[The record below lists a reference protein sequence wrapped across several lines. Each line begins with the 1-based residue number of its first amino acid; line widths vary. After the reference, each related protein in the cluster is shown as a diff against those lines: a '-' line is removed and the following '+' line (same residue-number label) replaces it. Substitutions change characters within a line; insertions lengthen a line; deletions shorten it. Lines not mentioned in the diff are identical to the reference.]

1 MGSHTSDQHDHPQ
14 QHIDIAVADGFVL
27 TELAGVVDVLRI
39 ANRVSGQTVFAWRYV
54 SQRGGPVVSSGDAAV
69 QTVAFD
75 AMPDAKIL
83 FVLGNAEASHPDLA
97 LGAILPRYTARNAR
111 VILLSEA
118 ATRHIAD
125 RGEGVANYTTHW
137 ENRAILLEQLGL
149 FETGAALVANNGNIT
164 TCAGMGA
171 AIDVTLSIA
180 AQYLTSAAMM
190 TVADVML
197 HERIRHFNTLQPYA
211 GRAALATGDADLDV
225 CVGLMQA
232 NIEAPLPIAT
242 IATQAKVSKRS
253 LERKFH
259 RILNATPNGYY
270 RELRLAQANNLLLNT
285 NMTIQEIGLATGFSG
300 GFARVY
306 RSVFGM
312 TPNVA
317 RQKRDGRRGKNAKD
331 GAN

>member
-1 MGSHTSDQHDHPQ
+1 MVATDQNGTLQ
-14 QHIDIAVADGFVL
+14 QRIDIAVAEGFVL
-27 TELAGVVDVLRI
+27 TEMAGVVDVLRL
-39 ANRVSGQTVFAWRYV
+39 ANRVSGQPFFAWRYV
-54 SQRGGPVVSSGDAAV
+54 SQRGGLVASSSEAVV
-69 QTVAFD
+69 QTDPFA
-75 AMPDAKIL
+75 AMPDADVL
-83 FVLGNAEASHPDLA
+83 FVLGNADASHPDLA
-97 LGAILPRYTARNAR
+97 LGTILSRYTTRNAR
-111 VILLSEA
+111 VILLAEA
-118 ATRHIAD
+118 ATRYIAD

-137 ENRAILLEQLGL
+137 ENRAVLLEQLGL
-149 FETGAALVANNGNIT
+149 FETGAALVANDGKIT

-171 AIDVTLSIA
+171 TVDVTLSIA

-190 TVADVML
+190 TVADILL

-211 GRAALATGDADLDV
+211 GRAALATGDADLDI

-232 NIEAPLPIAT
+232 NIETPLPIAT

-285 NMTIQEIGLATGFSG
+285 NLTIHEIGLATGFSS
-300 GFARVY
+300 GFARIY
-306 RSVFGM
+306 RTVFGM
-312 TPNVA
+312 TPNAA
-317 RQKRDGRRGKNAKD
+317 RQQRGGRRGKNAKD